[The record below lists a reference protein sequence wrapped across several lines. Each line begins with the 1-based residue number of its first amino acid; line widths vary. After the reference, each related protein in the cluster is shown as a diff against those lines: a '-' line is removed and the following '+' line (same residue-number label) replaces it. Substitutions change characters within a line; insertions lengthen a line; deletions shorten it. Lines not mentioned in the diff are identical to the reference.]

1 MWPLSHVPVPSS
13 WPRLRA
19 SLGHELMHPA
29 LPIGRTAP
37 GRGGAFP
44 PLLLPAGGR
53 LLLHLHRAAGPL
65 RPGGRGP
72 QRGRCQ
78 TPQAASVC
86 PCGLHLPRVQHP
98 SVLPARHSRCTQGTA
113 PPTCHRE
120 AMCLALRVECPWPCG
135 GVAVGD
141 PPGPQAQP
149 TTGGTAGGGAAGE
162 AAWRTADPG
171 APRPA
176 LEGQLPQPAIVHP

>member
-13 WPRLRA
+13 WPCLRA

-113 PPTCHRE
+113 PHLPPGGHVPGAE
-120 AMCLALRVECPWPCG
+120 GGVPLALWRG
-135 GVAVGD
+135 GGGGPSW
-141 PPGPQAQP
+141 PPGSANHR
-149 TTGGTAGGGAAGE
+149 GHCRRWCS
-162 AAWRTADPG
+162 WRSS
-171 APRPA
+171 
-176 LEGQLPQPAIVHP
+176 LEGS